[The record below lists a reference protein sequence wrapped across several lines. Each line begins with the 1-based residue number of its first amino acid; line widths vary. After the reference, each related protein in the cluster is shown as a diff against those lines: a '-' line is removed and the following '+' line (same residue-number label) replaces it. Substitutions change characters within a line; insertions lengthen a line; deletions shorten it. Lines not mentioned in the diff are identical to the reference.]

1 MKNQEKFLPIGS
13 VVILEGGT
21 KKIMITGFCSI
32 SEMDRTQVYD
42 YSGCIYPEGYLSSN
56 QICLFNHDQI
66 EKVFFAGYES
76 EEEKEFKKS
85 LEKMVDD
92 FKNGVITLD
101 GSNLENET
109 NIHNDLDEPDEN
121 DNSSVEGLDLEY
133 L

>member
-56 QICLFNHDQI
+56 QICLLNI
-66 EKVFFAGYES
+66 P
-76 EEEKEFKKS
+76 
-85 LEKMVDD
+85 
-92 FKNGVITLD
+92 
-101 GSNLENET
+101 NL
-109 NIHNDLDEPDEN
+109 
-121 DNSSVEGLDLEY
+121 VRKC
-133 L
+133 